1 MREARGRRSV
11 RIWTCRATVL
21 VLQTATLVV
30 LSGRIAGAEEW
41 VAPPTQKQRT
51 QRSPNDLFERAQR
64 FIQEGLYDLAIKE
77 YQIAIQADPSNVEAL
92 FRLAQLFQRLK
103 RWPQAA
109 ATAERAYK
117 LDNRHAD
124 VQALWGRA
132 LLRMG
137 RYPESIWVLEGV
149 VRLNSGRSLSKVYYD
164 LSQAA
169 YSMKWYD
176 RSVDYAL
183 RHLQLTDTPHGH
195 AMLAR
200 AYLAQGHKDKALFEL
215 QRSVLGYEAFE
226 DSQR

>member
-1 MREARGRRSV
+1 MRHCV
-11 RIWTCRATVL
+11 RYAMLLGALGALVTGPGVYTV
-21 VLQTATLVV
+21 
-30 LSGRIAGAEEW
+30 RAEEW
-41 VAPPTQKQRT
+41 VDSPAHKQRT
-51 QRSPNDLFERAQR
+51 PRRSADIFERAQR
-64 FIQEGLYDLAIKE
+64 FIQEGQYESAIKE
-77 YQIAIQADPSNVEAL
+77 YQIAIQADPGNVEAL

-137 RYPESIWVLEGV
+137 RFPESIWVLEGV
-149 VRLNSGRSLSKVYYD
+149 VRLNASQSLAPVYYD
-164 LSQAA
+164 LAQAA
-169 YSMKWYD
+169 YAMKWYD
-176 RSVDYAL
+176 RSVDYGL

-215 QRSVLGYEAFE
+215 QRSVQGYEAFE
-226 DSQR
+226 DAQR

>member
-1 MREARGRRSV
+1 LRR
-11 RIWTCRATVL
+11 WTHYTL
-21 VLQTATLVV
+21 VLALQAAVWGGLGISTV
-30 LSGRIAGAEEW
+30 GAEEW
-41 VAPPTQKQRT
+41 VETPAHKQRT
-51 QRSPNDLFERAQR
+51 PRRSVDIFERAQKYL
-64 FIQEGLYDLAIKE
+64 QEGQFEAAIKE
-77 YQIAIQADPSNVEAL
+77 YQIAIQADPGNVEAL
-92 FRLAQLFQRLK
+92 FRLAQVFQRLK

-137 RYPESIWVLEGV
+137 RFPESIWVLEGV
-149 VRLNSGRSLSKVYYD
+149 VRLNASASLSPVYYD
-164 LSQAA
+164 LSQAT

-200 AYLAQGHKDKALFEL
+200 AYLAQGHKDKAMHEL
-215 QRSVLGYEAFE
+215 QRSVQGYESFE
-226 DSQR
+226 DSMR